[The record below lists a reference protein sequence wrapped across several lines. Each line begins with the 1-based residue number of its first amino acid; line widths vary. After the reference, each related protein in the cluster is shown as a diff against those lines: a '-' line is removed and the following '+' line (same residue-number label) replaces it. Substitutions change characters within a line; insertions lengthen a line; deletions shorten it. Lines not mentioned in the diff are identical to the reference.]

1 MNTHSI
7 NLLTTTPFSE
17 ESLHM
22 ISSISPRIKLQDV
35 SGLAR
40 AEYRGD
46 KDATEKLNSAL
57 REAEIL
63 YGVRFPV
70 RVLDRAPNL
79 KWIQVTSAGVDRFLT
94 DDMLESPVILTNA
107 SGIHAT
113 PISEFILQFMLMF
126 AKQALLCFDMKQK
139 KEWQRFPPTT
149 LRGKTT
155 GIIGLGSIGR
165 ETARLCKAFGMHVIA
180 VRRSSKKEGRARNVD
195 RMLPPS
201 KLPELLSESDY
212 VVITLPYTPETSG
225 LIGAKELSFMK
236 STAYIINIGRGR
248 IIQEEA
254 LIEALT
260 EKRIAG
266 AGLDVFATE
275 PLPPDSK
282 LWELPNVIYSPH
294 VSGGMEKY
302 DLQATRLFCENLTRY
317 LNGKRLRNVINKKLG
332 Y

>member
-1 MNTHSI
+1 MNTDSI
-7 NLLTTTPFSE
+7 NLLITTPFSE
-17 ESLHM
+17 ESLQM

-35 SGLAR
+35 SGLVR

-46 KDATEKLNSAL
+46 KSAAGKLDIL
-57 REAEIL
+57 LQEAEVIYSARL
-63 YGVRFPV
+63 PAK
-70 RVLDRAPNL
+70 VLERAPNL

-94 DDMLESPVILTNA
+94 GEMLQSPVILTNA

-113 PISEFILQFMLMF
+113 PIGEFILQFMLMF
-126 AKQALLCFDMKQK
+126 AKQAPFCFEMKQK
-139 KEWQRFPPTT
+139 KEWQRFSATT
-149 LRGKTT
+149 LRDKTV
-155 GIIGLGSIGR
+155 GIVGLGSIGK
-165 ETARLCKAFGMHVIA
+165 EAARLCKAFGMRVIA
-180 VRRSSKKEGRARNVD
+180 VRRSAKQAGRAGNVD
-195 RMLPPS
+195 RLLPPS
-201 KLPELLSESDY
+201 GLPELLSESDY

-225 LIGAKELSFMK
+225 LIGAEELRLMK

-302 DLQATRLFCENLTRY
+302 DVEATRLFCDNLTRY
-317 LNGKRLRNVINKKLG
+317 LNGKRLRNIINKKRG